1 MALELTGKL
10 VEKFEEQQIS
20 EKFKKREFVVE
31 TSENNF
37 TEQIKFELVQDRTDI
52 IDPYKIG
59 EDIKVSFNLKG
70 RKWND
75 KYFVNVQAW
84 RIDRIGADNGQG
96 NNAPEGFPP
105 PPPPSEEDDFM
116 GDAPF

>member
-52 IDPYKIG
+52 IDPYSIG
-59 EDIKVSFNLKG
+59 EEIKVSFNLKG

-84 RIDRIGADNGQG
+84 RIERTSSAQQQG
-96 NNAPEGFPP
+96 NESPEEFPP
-105 PPPPSEEDDFM
+105 PPPPEEDNFM
-116 GDAPF
+116 DEAPF

>member
-59 EDIKVSFNLKG
+59 EEVKISFNLKG

-84 RIDRIGADNGQG
+84 RIERASASITG
-96 NNAPEGFPP
+96 NESPEGFPP
-105 PPPPSEEDDFM
+105 PPPPEEDDFM
-116 GDAPF
+116 GEAPF

>member
-1 MALELTGKL
+1 MALTLTGKL

-20 EKFKKREFVVE
+20 EKFKKREFVLE

-37 TEQIKFELVQDRTDI
+37 VEQIKFELVQDRTDI
-52 IDPYKIG
+52 IEPYKIG
-59 EDIKVSFNLKG
+59 EEITVAFNLKG

-84 RIDRIGADNGQG
+84 KIEHANAGSQ
-96 NNAPEGFPP
+96 NNQAPEGYPP
-105 PPPPSEEDDFM
+105 PPPPEDDDFM
-116 GDAPF
+116 GEAPF

>member
-1 MALELTGKL
+1 MALELQGKL
-10 VEKFEEQQIS
+10 IEVFDEQQIS
-20 EKFKKREFVVE
+20 GTFKKREFVVE
-31 TSENNF
+31 TNENNY

-84 RIDRIGADNGQG
+84 RIERVSADGQAPT
-96 NNAPEGFPP
+96 APEGFPP
-105 PPPPSEEDDFM
+105 PPPPPPEDDFM
-116 GDAPF
+116 DEAPF

>member
-10 VEKFEEQQIS
+10 IEKFDEQAIS
-20 EKFKKREFVVE
+20 GSFKKREFVVE
-31 TSENNF
+31 TNENNF

-52 IDPYKIG
+52 IDPYQIG
-59 EDIKVSFNLKG
+59 ETVKVSFNLKG

-84 RIDRIGADNGQG
+84 RVERVGASGSNYNELPADM
-96 NNAPEGFPP
+96 PFPP
-105 PPPPSEEDDFM
+105 PPDEDFM
-116 GDAPF
+116 DEAPF

>member
-10 VEKFEEQQIS
+10 IEKFEEQKIS
-20 EKFKKREFVVE
+20 DKFKKREFVLE

-37 TEQIKFELVQDRTDI
+37 TEQIKFELVQDRTDL
-52 IDPYKIG
+52 IDPYQIG
-59 EDIKVSFNLKG
+59 EDVKVSFNLKG

-84 RIDRIGADNGQG
+84 RIEKAGASQAGG
-96 NNAPEGFPP
+96 NSSPEGYPP
-105 PPPPSEEDDFM
+105 PPPPEEDDFM
-116 GDAPF
+116 GEAPF

>member
-20 EKFKKREFVVE
+20 EKFKKREFVIE

-52 IDPYKIG
+52 IDPYNIG
-59 EDIKVSFNLKG
+59 EEIKISFNLKG

-84 RIDRIGADNGQG
+84 RIERTSSDSQG
-96 NNAPEGFPP
+96 NEAPTGFPP
-105 PPPPSEEDDFM
+105 PPPPPEEDDFM
-116 GDAPF
+116 GEAPF